1 MTTIAR
7 IDTIRLD
14 IPFGDH
20 YDGPRVKPRG
30 WTQRDVLLVR
40 VETGD
45 GIVGWGEAFA
55 YACATVTEAAIRDMY
70 GPRLIGQA
78 CHDIAALSREMQ
90 RQLHIQGRYGIT
102 IFAWSGIEMALWD
115 AAAKRTGVSL
125 ATLLGGRRRG
135 SVPAY
140 ASLVRYGGAR
150 EVRQVCAKALADGY
164 RDVKLHEIAYEPIAA
179 GRDAVG
185 RDVRLTTDVNC
196 NWSLAET
203 EAMLPKMKALDLYW
217 VEEPIWPPEDFD
229 TLARLEEQFG
239 VALAAGENACTAFQ
253 FQGLIPAVTFVQPSV
268 TKIGGIL
275 EFMKVV
281 DAARLVGKQVMPH
294 SPYFGPGWWAT
305 LQLAAHAP
313 EIGLI
318 EYLYIESEGEAGKDI
333 PLPKKGMI
341 QIPDAPGL
349 GFEPDFDAI
358 DKFRVG

>member
-40 VETGD
+40 VEAAD

-55 YACATVTEAAIRDMY
+55 YACATATEAAVRDMFK
-70 GPRLIGQA
+70 PRLIGQA
-78 CHDIAALSREMQ
+78 CDDIAALSREMQ

-115 AAAKRTGVSL
+115 AAAKRAGVSL

-140 ASLVRYGGAR
+140 ASLVRYGDAR
-150 EVRQVCAKALADGY
+150 PVADVAAQAMAEGY
-164 RDVKLHEIAYEPIAA
+164 RDIKLHEIAHGPIAA
-179 GRDAVG
+179 ARRAVG
-185 RDVRLTTDVNC
+185 THVRLTTDVNC
-196 NWSLAET
+196 NWSLAQAE
-203 EAMLPKMKALDLYW
+203 EMLPEMKILDLYW
-217 VEEPIWPPEDFD
+217 VEEPIFPPEDYQ
-229 TLARLEEQFG
+229 TLAALEARFG
-239 VALAAGENACTAFQ
+239 IALASGENACTAFQ
-253 FQGLIPAVTFVQPSV
+253 FQELIPAVTFVQPSV

-281 DAARLVGKQVMPH
+281 DATRLVGKQVMPH

-313 EIGLI
+313 EIGMI
-318 EYLYIESEGEAGKDI
+318 EYLYIQSAGEIGKDI

-341 QIPDAPGL
+341 QIPDTPGL
-349 GFEPDFDAI
+349 GFEPDMDAI
-358 DKFRVG
+358 EKFKVG

>member
-40 VETGD
+40 VETAD

-55 YACATVTEAAIRDMY
+55 YACASATDAAIRDMFA
-70 GPRLIGQA
+70 PRLIGQS

-115 AAAKRTGVSL
+115 VAAKRTGVSL

-140 ASLVRYGGAR
+140 ASLVRYGGTR
-150 EVRQVCAKALADGY
+150 EVRDVAVKAIAEGY
-164 RDVKLHEIAYEPIAA
+164 RDVKLHEIAVAPIEA

-185 RDVRLTTDVNC
+185 QDVRLTTDVNC
-196 NWSLAET
+196 NWSLAEAK
-203 EAMLPKMKALDLYW
+203 ELLPRMKALDLYW
-217 VEEPIWPPEDFD
+217 VEEPIWPPEDFE
-229 TLARLEEQFG
+229 TLASLEERFG

-253 FQGLIPAVTFVQPSV
+253 FQDLIPAVTFIQPSV

-281 DAARLVGKQVMPH
+281 DAARLVGKSVMPH

-313 EIGLI
+313 EIGMI
-318 EYLYIESEGEAGKDI
+318 EYLYIESAGEIGKDI

-341 QIPDAPGL
+341 AIPDKPGL

-358 DKFRVG
+358 EKFKVR

>member
-45 GIVGWGEAFA
+45 GMVGWGEAFA
-55 YACATVTEAAIRDMY
+55 YACASATEAAVRDMFAS
-70 GPRLIGQA
+70 RLIGQA
-78 CHDIAALSREMQ
+78 CDDIAALSREMQ

-115 AAAKRTGVSL
+115 AAAKRAGVSL

-140 ASLVRYGGAR
+140 ASLVRYGGVR
-150 EVRQVCAKALADGY
+150 EVRDVCAKAIADGY
-164 RDVKLHEIAYEPIAA
+164 RDVKLHEIAYETIAA
-179 GRDAVG
+179 GRETVG

-203 EAMLPKMKALDLYW
+203 EAMLPKMKALDLFW
-217 VEEPIWPPEDFD
+217 VEEPIWPPEDFE

-239 VALAAGENACTAFQ
+239 VPLAAGENACTAFQ

-318 EYLYIESEGEAGKDI
+318 EYLYIESEGEVGKDL
-333 PLPKKGMI
+333 PLPEKGTI
-341 QIPDAPGL
+341 QIPDTPGL

>member
-20 YDGPRVKPRG
+20 YDGPRAKPRG

-55 YACATVTEAAIRDMY
+55 YACATATEAAIRDMFT
-70 GPRLIGQA
+70 PRLIGEPFN
-78 CHDIAALSREMQ
+78 DIDQLSREMQ

-115 AAAKRTGVSL
+115 AAAKHTGVSL

-140 ASLVRYGGAR
+140 ASLVRYGGVR
-150 EVRQVCAKALADGY
+150 EVRDVCAKAIADGY
-164 RDVKLHEIAYEPIAA
+164 HDVKLHEIVYEPIAA
-179 GRDAVG
+179 GREAVG

-203 EAMLPKMKALDLYW
+203 ESMLPKMKALDLYW
-217 VEEPIWPPEDFD
+217 VEEPIWPPEDFE

-281 DAARLVGKQVMPH
+281 DAARLVGKAVMPH

-318 EYLYIESEGEAGKDI
+318 EYLYIESEGEVGKNI

-341 QIPDAPGL
+341 QIPDTPGL

-358 DKFRVG
+358 DKYRVG